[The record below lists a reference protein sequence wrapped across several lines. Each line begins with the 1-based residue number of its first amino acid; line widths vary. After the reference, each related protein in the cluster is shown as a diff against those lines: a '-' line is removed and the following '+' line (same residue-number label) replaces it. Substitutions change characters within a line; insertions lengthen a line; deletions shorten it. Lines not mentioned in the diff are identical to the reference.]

1 MAKALE
7 SGRALRMN
15 GTQVVSLAMRWFCSS
30 RAGMKLGQILDQ
42 VIEYEAD
49 SGIDADGNPL
59 PKTGTKSGTKSRTT
73 KKSQ

>member
-1 MAKALE
+1 MTKALE

-42 VIEYEAD
+42 VTQYEAD
-49 SGIDADGNPL
+49 AGIDGNPL
-59 PKTGTKSGTKSRTT
+59 PKSGTKTGTRSRTA